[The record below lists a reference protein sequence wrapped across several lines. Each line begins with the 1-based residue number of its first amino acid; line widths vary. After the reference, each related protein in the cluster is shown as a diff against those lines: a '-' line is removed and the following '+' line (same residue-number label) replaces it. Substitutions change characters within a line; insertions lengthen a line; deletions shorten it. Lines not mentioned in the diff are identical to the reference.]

1 VMIGNVTREELGS
14 LMHGITTNPLFFIL
28 YIIGIISAVFHFS
41 NGMWSFLVSWG
52 ITVGPKAQRISSYI
66 WMGVFVIVSALF
78 LLSLVSFRGDE
89 FQDANTAADAIRSVA
104 NFG

>member
-1 VMIGNVTREELGS
+1 
-14 LMHGITTNPLFFIL
+14 MHDVASNPLFFIL
-28 YIIGIISAVFHFS
+28 YIIGVVAAVFHFS

-78 LLSLVSFRGDE
+78 LLSLVAFRGEE
-89 FQDANTAADAIRSVA
+89 FDAAQAAAGAIRTIA
-104 NFG
+104 NLG